1 LAFCNG
7 LKEKTAVKDWNVVVT
22 SYMHQ
27 EKRLL
32 HELTDLGEFQP
43 TGFRSVLIGQVH
55 DNIKFLD
62 ILRDRWEK
70 QPFLP
75 ELLSSVVPIRK
86 VFSFTLTDLVA
97 LLKEEALALGPE
109 IGDRA
114 FYVRMQRRGF
124 KGLLSSQEVEQA
136 LDQFLKEELSA
147 RGQKCHIDFAAA
159 AIIVVVETIH
169 NQCGL
174 GLVTREMKERYP
186 FIKVK

>member
-1 LAFCNG
+1 M
-7 LKEKTAVKDWNVVVT
+7 KDWNVVVT

-27 EKRLL
+27 ERRLL
-32 HELTDLGEFQP
+32 QELADLGEFQP

-55 DNIKFLD
+55 DIID
-62 ILRDRWEK
+62 ILEILRGRWEK

-75 ELLSSVVPIRK
+75 DMLSSVVPIRK
-86 VFSFTLTDLVA
+86 VFSFTLDNLVA
-97 LLKEEALALGPE
+97 RLKEEVLALGPE
-109 IGDRA
+109 IGDKA
-114 FYVRMQRRGF
+114 FYVRMHRRGH
-124 KGLLSSQEVEQA
+124 KGELNSQEVEQA
-136 LDQFLKEELSA
+136 LDQFLKEELPA

-159 AIIVVVETIH
+159 AAIVVVETIH